1 MFRRATP
8 CLFVLMLMLA
18 GDRLLAA
25 ATHVDG
31 RWVFENRVLRVS
43 VAETTGACEVLDRR
57 CGRVWRQANMAKGF
71 VVKGVE
77 PLAAPA
83 QGVGIRLEYA
93 RPKNSPL
100 ALVIRLSLPSDRADL
115 SCHIAG
121 HAQAEMGDV
130 ALPAPFV
137 LDAPEGVLVVPHQ
150 SGLLFRV
157 DELEW
162 HGRTL
167 GGMLT
172 MPWCGAADLATGQGH
187 MTILETPDDATLRGV
202 KVPAGNRA
210 VLAAQTVFQAQKGKL
225 GYTRRLLYHFADRG
239 GYVALAKRYRAYA
252 KQKGLVKTL
261 AEKRKERPN
270 IDRLVGAVNIY
281 AGGDFGTMAE
291 LKRMGIDRALVSG
304 FGPRH
309 IRKINAW
316 GYLTTRYDIYTDLY
330 EPGTPPSK
338 WERCTGFTF
347 PDDVIKRA
355 DGSNQVGWCPVPNTT
370 TGKPDPSYV
379 ICWTCGLRTLREKMP
394 RRLAEYPLTAYF
406 LDCTTSA
413 RLYECYDPR
422 HPLTRTT
429 DRETRTAQFAYL
441 SQDLGL
447 VVGSEAGRDWAVP
460 VADYFEGIMS
470 TATWFAAPQELHG
483 LPFEPIASNPR
494 YEEYATNP
502 ARRVPLFQL
511 VYGDCAETTWWWGDN
526 SHRMLNL
533 WDQKD
538 LLQMIHASMPMW
550 ILWTPQ
556 QGLFWSNT
564 DRFRECYEH
573 VCRWRRAV
581 GYSEMIGHE
590 RLTKDG
596 LVQRSSF
603 ANGASV
609 TVNFARAPR
618 RLADGTQLPSRSFLI
633 RGNPGQ
639 LPGLPVGKPVQVRAD
654 WQPRQRDL
662 TPTGNTGFETRPCF
676 WDAVDGMDLDLE
688 QSVVHGGQWAAK
700 LTGTAAHGWSF
711 ASAARVPVQAGRSYT
726 IRGWLRVDALDPQ
739 RTAPGFKCEMSRDG
753 KYLTNFFTPT
763 YDLSK
768 LKTWQRLE
776 TTFTVPAGATHGRLA
791 LERRTTQPV
800 SATLY
805 LDDVELVPAP

>member
-1 MFRRATP
+1 MVRP
-8 CLFVLMLMLA
+8 LCCLFALTLILA
-18 GDRLLAA
+18 GNRGLT
-25 ATHVDG
+25 ATQADG
-31 RWVFENRVLRVS
+31 RCVCENRVLRVS
-43 VAETTGACEVLDRR
+43 VAETSGACEVLDRR
-57 CGRVWRQANMAKGF
+57 CDRRWRQARPAKGLA
-71 VVKGVE
+71 VKSVR
-77 PLAAPA
+77 PLAAPDK
-83 QGVGIRLEYA
+83 GVELGIEWRAGKLA
-93 RPKNSPL
+93 PL
-100 ALVIRLSLPSDRADL
+100 TLTVRWKLSSDQADL
-115 SCHIAG
+115 IGEISG
-121 HAQAEMGDV
+121 DLQAAMRDV
-130 ALPAPFV
+130 ALPGPFV
-137 LDAPEGVLVVPHQ
+137 LDAPQGVLVVPHQ

-172 MPWCGAADLATGQGH
+172 MPWCGAADLATGQGY
-187 MTILETPDDATLRGV
+187 MAILETPDDATFRGL
-202 KVPAGNRA
+202 KVPAGSRE
-210 VLAAQTVFQAQKGKL
+210 VLTAQPIFQGQKGKL

-252 KQKGLVKTL
+252 KQRGLLKTL

-291 LKRMGIDRALVSG
+291 LRRLGIDRAMVSG
-304 FGPRH
+304 FGPRQ
-309 IRKINAW
+309 IRQLNTW

-347 PDDVIKRA
+347 PADVIKRA
-355 DGSNQVGWCPVPNTT
+355 DGSNQVGWCPVPNAT

-413 RLYECYDPR
+413 GLYECYDPR

-429 DRETRTAQFAYL
+429 DRETRKAQFAYL
-441 SQDLGL
+441 SKDLGL

-483 LPFEPIASNPR
+483 LPFEPIAANPR

-526 SHRMLNL
+526 SHRMLDL

-550 ILWTPQ
+550 VLWTPQ
-556 QGLFWSNT
+556 QGMFWANT
-564 DRFRECYEH
+564 DRFRECYDH

-581 GYSEMIGHE
+581 GYAEMVNHE
-590 RLTKDG
+590 RLTRDG

-603 ANGASV
+603 ANGVSV
-609 TVNFARAPR
+609 AVNFAREER
-618 RLADGTQLPSRSFLI
+618 RLADGTRLPGRSFLI
-633 RGNPGQ
+633 RGNAAE
-639 LPGLPVGKPVQVRAD
+639 LPGLTVGRPVQVRAG
-654 WQPRQRDL
+654 WRPQQRDL
-662 TPTGNTGFETRPCF
+662 TPTGNTGFESRPCF
-676 WDAVDGMDLDLE
+676 WGAVDGMDFEL
-688 QSVVHGGQWAAK
+688 QQRVVHSGQWAAR
-700 LTGTAAHGWSF
+700 LTGQAAGGWSY
-711 ASAARVPVQAGRSYT
+711 ASAARVPIEAGRKYT
-726 IRGWLRVDALDPQ
+726 IRGWLRVDALDPAQ
-739 RTAPGFKCEMSRDG
+739 TGPGFKCEVSKDG
-753 KYLTNFFTPT
+753 KYLVNFFTPT
-763 YDLSK
+763 YDLKK

-776 TTFTVPAGATHGRLA
+776 TTFTVPDGATHGRLA
-791 LERRTTQPV
+791 LERRTKQPV
-800 SATLY
+800 NATLY
-805 LDDVELVPAP
+805 VDDLELAPAR